1 LKVEWQEQYD
11 TWKRRDLSN
20 LEIVYLWADGIC
32 VKAGLEKDKAA
43 LLVLISALSNGE
55 DHFLAVRKR
64 TA

>member
-1 LKVEWQEQYD
+1 LKAEWQEQYD

-43 LLVLISALSNGE
+43 LLVLISALSNSE
-55 DHFLAVRKR
+55 EVILAVRKR

>member
-1 LKVEWQEQYD
+1 LKAEWQEQYD

-55 DHFLAVRKR
+55 EVILAVRKR